1 MNMETIDYLQKLIN
15 WDVDADVKFVYI
27 RIDGQSY
34 RLQLKGK
41 PSGLQDPELD
51 FDCVEMSIGNYE
63 FNRYYRIKNGEVY

>member
-1 MNMETIDYLQKLIN
+1 METIDYLEKLIN

-34 RLQLKGK
+34 RIQLRGK

-51 FDCVEMSIGNYE
+51 FDCVEMPIGNYE
-63 FNRYYRIKNGEVY
+63 FGTDYYIKNGQVY